1 MAISINSKG
10 YNIGEISVSTKLE
23 AGASVTIGNAKDL
36 EAIRG
41 FAETGIMRIKA
52 TIDMGDLDAEF
63 DGCVVCNICP
73 NGFEFHT
80 ITYFDSSV
88 TGGSP
93 IIVGGQLYMDGT
105 ALKCHITAVT
115 VS

>member
-23 AGASVTIGNAKDL
+23 AG
-36 EAIRG
+36 
-41 FAETGIMRIKA
+41 
-52 TIDMGDLDAEF
+52 
-63 DGCVVCNICP
+63 
-73 NGFEFHT
+73 
-80 ITYFDSSV
+80 
-88 TGGSP
+88 
-93 IIVGGQLYMDGT
+93 GQLYMDGT